1 MLSHD
6 PAFGFHLSHKN
17 WLATKKH
24 KKHKTINAHAKLG
37 FKFICAFCAFFVASK
52 VFRAFLWP
60 YSANHPFASRSL
72 TPMRRLPSMSS
83 IHDPFTSAVSLPPNG
98 GTNFTVEPTTTS
110 TSRRSVAPPR
120 LILVAF
126 AFA

>member
-6 PAFGFHLSHKN
+6 PAFGFHLIVTLCFCDFGVSSLVFGLGSCK
-17 WLATKKH
+17 
-24 KKHKTINAHAKLG
+24 AKDPNQ
-37 FKFICAFCAFFVASK
+37 
-52 VFRAFLWP
+52 RP
-60 YSANHPFASRSL
+60 YSANHPLASSSL
-72 TPMRRLPSMSS
+72 TPMRLLPSMSS
-83 IHDPFTSAVSLPPNG
+83 IHDPFTSACSLPPNG
-98 GTNFTVEPTTTS
+98 GTNCTVEPTAKS